1 MYVQTTVP
9 STVLTNLPVDGN
21 NSTSPALLGFN
32 HDIMTAGWTDRIGD
46 RMIDVVSIL
55 LIDYIIGDGPTSLD
69 FVLLHVAMW
78 IPRGLTAWTDGLV
91 WRDICI
97 RLKHRSGH
105 FVDNAWFSR
114 RKIQARKC

>member
-1 MYVQTTVP
+1 
-9 STVLTNLPVDGN
+9 
-21 NSTSPALLGFN
+21 
-32 HDIMTAGWTDRIGD
+32 MTAGWTDRIGD

-78 IPRGLTAWTDGLV
+78 IPRGLTAWTDGWV

-97 RLKHRSGH
+97 RLKHWSGH
-105 FVDNAWFSR
+105 LVDNARLAEGRSR
-114 RKIQARKC
+114 PGSADRRGHG